1 MTFMP
6 TNKLVIFDF
15 CGTLISFQTA
25 DRYVK
30 FCMEHLKDN
39 KVVQCRRRLVQMMD
53 KLRVFKICNH
63 VIPGN
68 NWRKRMILWQLK
80 GVQYDICDK
89 WAKAYFEEELLPNV
103 VQPVVKK
110 LKGHLANGDRV
121 FILSGGYDIYI
132 KYFAQYFGIEE
143 AISSKIA
150 FQDGV
155 CLGKMDGKDCMRE
168 NKVEY
173 IRPYLG
179 SEYTICYTDSQSDLP
194 LLQLVDEPVVVSHD
208 SSQHWAENH
217 KYKQIIWN

>member
-1 MTFMP
+1 M
-6 TNKLVIFDF
+6 
-15 CGTLISFQTA
+15 
-25 DRYVK
+25 
-30 FCMEHLKDN
+30 
-39 KVVQCRRRLVQMMD
+39 
-53 KLRVFKICNH
+53 
-63 VIPGN
+63 
-68 NWRKRMILWQLK
+68 
-80 GVQYDICDK
+80 
-89 WAKAYFEEELLPNV
+89 
-103 VQPVVKK
+103 KK
-110 LKGHLANGDRV
+110 LTTEEWIQKARAVHGDKYDYSKVDYKDSKTKVCIICSEHGEFWQRPGDHINKKCECPKCGNINRGKNQKLTTQEFIEKARKIHGDKYDYSKV
-121 FILSGGYDIYI
+121 EYNRAHEKVCILSGGYDIYI
-132 KYFAQYFGIEE
+132 KYFAQYFGIED

-173 IRPYLG
+173 IRPYLE